1 MKSIDEFPEETRN
14 VIEKL
19 IKKGCISEKEEIM
32 NISNEMAYIL
42 LILDR
47 ADVFNWF
54 PTLGIV

>member
-47 ADVFNWF
+47 ADVFN
-54 PTLGIV
+54 

>member
-19 IKKGCISEKEEIM
+19 IKKGCISGKEEIM

-47 ADVFNWF
+47 ADVFN
-54 PTLGIV
+54 